1 MLRVRYDIHFFMTFQ
16 GLELAISESGHRD
29 LLTKYLFERG
39 YLPGKF
45 LCVRGI
51 GVSWKIVCV
60 RGLNNVF
67 WKIVGVRGLDRA
79 SWKMSICSMRK

>member
-1 MLRVRYDIHFFMTFQ
+1 MTTIRLSRKVLSKIYAPTPHY
-16 GLELAISESGHRD
+16 LESSHRD
-29 LLTKYLFERG
+29 PFAKYLFERG
-39 YLPGKF
+39 YLPGKC

-51 GVSWKIVCV
+51 GGS
-60 RGLNNVF
+60 

>member
-1 MLRVRYDIHFFMTFQ
+1 MEKITKHKQQPFFHTNF
-16 GLELAISESGHRD
+16 ESSHRD
-29 LLTKYLFERG
+29 LLAKYLFERG
-39 YLPGKF
+39 YLPGKC

-51 GVSWKIVCV
+51 GVS
-60 RGLNNVF
+60 